1 MGSIE
6 LSENSDNF
14 VERTQLIQM
23 LRQPRDGKDLI
34 LSEEQVQTLKASY
47 AQCHEKPAKIQQF
60 YHLVKDFTDV
70 KSMELVMDHTWEF
83 GKNLVR

>member
-1 MGSIE
+1 MGSME

-34 LSEEQVQTLKASY
+34 LSEEQVQTLKSSY
-47 AQCHEKPAKIQQF
+47 VQCHEKPSQIQQF